1 MIEGVTDTAP
11 DGAYVIG
18 GNWGQDV
25 DDTEAG
31 FKQLFAVPA
40 PTLANALDLYQ
51 TNLAKLPL
59 DALKTFE
66 PLIPGGGLF
75 DTVGNAIDSIMG
87 ALVDVPMN
95 ILQQVLD
102 QILAIFGGDTVDP
115 INDAV
120 QGVKD
125 FFDNLGVDL
134 AAKATQDD
142 LAALQDRTQDLEGII
157 GYGHGYCNAGI
168 SLAIGAIKYG
178 VDVQVG
184 PAEGVTLTDGAW
196 VLGSKGLWVA
206 DARVTFD
213 PAGELVGEDT
223 EVKIRVY
230 NPSGGLHFEATNVNR
245 GAQRQTLTLH
255 VPFTVPTSGYK
266 VELWVAAAAF
276 RNVGT
281 GSYFNGLSVEKRS
294 TETS

>member
-75 DTVGNAIDSIMG
+75 DTVGNAIDSIMA
-87 ALVDVPMN
+87 ALVDVPLN
-95 ILQQVLD
+95 LVQEVLD

-125 FFDNLGVDL
+125 FFDGLGVDL
-134 AAKATQDD
+134 AGKATHAD
-142 LAALQDRTQDLEGII
+142 LADLQDRTDVLEGVI
-157 GYGHGYCNAGI
+157 GYAHAYVDGSISTTAGDKK
-168 SLAIGAIKYG
+168 LAMTNQI
-178 VDVQVG
+178 G
-184 PAEGVTLTDGAW
+184 PAQGVTLSGGSF

-206 DARVTFD
+206 DVHACFDYLSVGVNATTLFARVYT
-213 PAGELVGEDT
+213 PGGSLYAERWAISNIGEKHTL
-223 EVKIRVY
+223 
-230 NPSGGLHFEATNVNR
+230 NVH
-245 GAQRQTLTLH
+245 L
-255 VPFTVPTSGYK
+255 PFTVPTSGYK
-266 VELWVAAAAF
+266 VEMWANAALGRGIF
-276 RNVGT
+276 G
-281 GSYFNGLSVEKRS
+281 GSANNGLSVNKVSSEDS
-294 TETS
+294 